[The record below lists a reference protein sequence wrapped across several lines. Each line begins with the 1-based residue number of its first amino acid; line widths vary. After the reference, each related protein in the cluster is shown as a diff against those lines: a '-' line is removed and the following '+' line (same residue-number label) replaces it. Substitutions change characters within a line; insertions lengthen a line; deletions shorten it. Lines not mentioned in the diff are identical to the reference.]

1 MFKEIIDQVDY
12 DLTKKSL
19 TVENKIV
26 KYDLSEVETDKRC
39 GFLFTVR
46 ILINFPPTNIEELI
60 YYNFYI
66 TENGG
71 INITVHG
78 KFGRLICRQ
87 YVEGV
92 DDFEST
98 VFQFNTIVNM
108 YDLDKTYYPVLLE
121 MRNNFF
127 ERKMKQQN

>member
-12 DLTKKSL
+12 SLKKKSFS
-19 TVENKIV
+19 VENTIV
-26 KYDLSEVETDKRC
+26 KYDLSEVETDNNV
-39 GFLFTVR
+39 GLLFTVT
-46 ILINFPPTNIEELI
+46 ILINFPSDTEQLI

-78 KFGRLICRQ
+78 KFGLIICRR
-87 YVEGV
+87 YVESI

-108 YDLDKTYYPVLLE
+108 YDLDKTYYTVLLE
-121 MRNNFF
+121 MRNDFF
-127 ERKMKQQN
+127 ERKMKQQI